1 METFQ
6 ANALTKRYFKINGF
20 SSKNSKNDEIL
31 DIPCGKKYIE
41 SVWASQR
48 LSKDLTCEVQKMALN
63 FDLTEEQNLTR
74 QAVRDFAEKEI
85 APLAEELDEREE
97 FSVELTLKM
106 GELGLLGCFV
116 PEKYGGSDM
125 GYISYIIAVEELAR
139 VDGSQAATVAA
150 GNSLGIG
157 PIYYYGNEGQRKE
170 WLPKLCSGK
179 MLAAFGLTEPQ
190 AGSDA
195 GGSRTKAELQGDHW
209 VIKGSKIFI
218 TNSANPLT
226 GVIIVQAI
234 TGTREDGKRE
244 LSCLIVPGEAPG
256 FTAREMKKK
265 MMWRGSNTGELFFED
280 CVVPREN
287 LLGQR
292 GDGFHQMLSTLDG
305 GRLSIAAMGLGGAQ
319 GAFEMALNYA
329 NSRVQFGRPISSFQ
343 INAFK
348 LADMALEI
356 ELARNLLYKACWLR
370 ENNRPITKEAAMA
383 KLYCSE
389 VMGRCVNH
397 AVQLHGGYGLMKEYK
412 IERFYRDHK
421 LLEIGE
427 GTSEMQRIVIARNI
441 GVAGRAI

>member
-1 METFQ
+1 
-6 ANALTKRYFKINGF
+6 
-20 SSKNSKNDEIL
+20 
-31 DIPCGKKYIE
+31 
-41 SVWASQR
+41 
-48 LSKDLTCEVQKMALN
+48 MALN
-63 FDLTEEQNLTR
+63 FDLTEEQNLLR

-106 GELGLLGCFV
+106 GDLGLLGCFV
-116 PEKYGGSDM
+116 PEKYGGSNM

-157 PIYYYGNEGQRKE
+157 PIYYYGSEEQKEE
-170 WLPKLCSGK
+170 WLPRLCSGK
-179 MLAAFGLTEPQ
+179 MLAAFGLTEPA

-195 GGSRTKAELQGDHW
+195 GGSKTRAELRGDDW
-209 VIKGSKIFI
+209 IINGSKIFI

-226 GVIIVQAI
+226 GVIVVQAI
-234 TGTREDGKRE
+234 TGQKEDGKRE
-244 LSCLIVPGEAPG
+244 LSCLLVPKGAPG

-265 MMWRGSNTGELFFED
+265 MMWRSSNTGELFFDD
-280 CVVPREN
+280 CAVPRN
-287 LLGQR
+287 DLLGKR
-292 GDGFHQMLSTLDG
+292 GDGFHQMLAILDG
-305 GRLSIAAMGLGGAQ
+305 GRLSIGAMGLGGAQ
-319 GAFEMALNYA
+319 GAFEMALHYA
-329 NSRVQFGRPISSFQ
+329 NTRVQFGRPISSFQ

-370 ENNRPITKEAAMA
+370 ENTRPFGKEAAMA

-427 GTSEMQRIVIARNI
+427 GTSEIQRIVIARNI
-441 GVAGRAI
+441 GVTGRAI

>member
-1 METFQ
+1 
-6 ANALTKRYFKINGF
+6 
-20 SSKNSKNDEIL
+20 
-31 DIPCGKKYIE
+31 
-41 SVWASQR
+41 
-48 LSKDLTCEVQKMALN
+48 MALN
-63 FDLTEEQNLTR
+63 FDLTEEQNLLR

-85 APLAEELDEREE
+85 SPVIQNLDEREE

-106 GELGLLGCFV
+106 GHLGLLGCFV
-116 PEKYGGSDM
+116 PEKYGGSNM

-139 VDGSQAATVAA
+139 VDGSQAATIAA

-157 PIYYYGNEGQRKE
+157 PIYYYGSEEQKEE
-170 WLPKLCSGK
+170 WLPKLCTGK
-179 MLAAFGLTEPQ
+179 MLAAFGLTEPE

-195 GGSRTKAELQGDHW
+195 GGSKTKAELRGDHW
-209 VIKGSKIFI
+209 VINGSKIFI

-226 GVIIVQAI
+226 GVIVVQAI
-234 TGTREDGKRE
+234 TGQKEDGKRE
-244 LSCLIVPGEAPG
+244 LSCLLVPRDAPG

-265 MMWRGSNTGELFFED
+265 MMWRSSNTGELFFDD
-280 CVVPREN
+280 CAVPRED
-287 LLGQR
+287 LLGKR
-292 GDGFHQMLSTLDG
+292 GDGFHQMLAILDG
-305 GRLSIAAMGLGGAQ
+305 GRLSVGAMGLGGAQ
-319 GAFEMALNYA
+319 GAFEMALHYA
-329 NSRVQFGRPISSFQ
+329 NTRVQFGRPISSFQ
-343 INAFK
+343 INSFK
-348 LADMALEI
+348 LADMALEV

-370 ENNRPITKEAAMA
+370 ENNRPFGKEAAMA

-427 GTSEMQRIVIARNI
+427 GTSEIQRIVIARNI